1 MVERSPEKAGVGGSI
16 PSLATISIFSLCFAV
31 GWQPPNLSRGSDG
44 FSRRDNDAQ
53 KTLAL

>member
-1 MVERSPEKAGVGGSI
+1 MVERSPEKAGVGGSV